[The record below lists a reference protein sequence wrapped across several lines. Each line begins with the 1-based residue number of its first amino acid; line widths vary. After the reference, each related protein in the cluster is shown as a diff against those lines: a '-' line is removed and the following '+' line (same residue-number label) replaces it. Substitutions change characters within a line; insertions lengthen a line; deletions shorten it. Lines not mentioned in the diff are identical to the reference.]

1 MSLSGISSTEE
12 DEVSM
17 KNRRFMGATAGMA
30 FLMVLVCTSGA
41 FAENRSGTVDIT
53 LFGGGYNVDS
63 SLRYDNGLAMGIG
76 LGVNLS
82 EKIGA
87 EFTFNSVDSEYKGD
101 KATIFL
107 SRLDLLY
114 YLTNDLPDEVV
125 PYVAAGAGIVNY
137 DTKWSGSKHNDFI
150 LNAGPGLKYFLTKN
164 MALRGD
170 VRYVMEF
177 KGNSLYYNL
186 LYCAGLTFEFGGEG
200 PEPVVAA
207 PPIKEKKCPPAPAG
221 CVEEDWCLKDSDG
234 DGVPDCLDKC
244 PDTPKGTKVDA
255 KGCPPVVEQET
266 IIFRNILFDF
276 DKTNL
281 KPASF
286 PILDEVVE
294 YLKNRPGVRMEIQ
307 GHTDGIGTAEYNIR
321 LSEGRAI
328 SVKKYLIK
336 NGISTDRLETKG
348 FGLTKPLAPNDT
360 AQNRA
365 RNRRV
370 EFRPLQ

>member
-1 MSLSGISSTEE
+1 MKNCRFISSTS
-12 DEVSM
+12 V
-17 KNRRFMGATAGMA
+17 MA
-30 FLMVLVCTSGA
+30 SLILLLCTSGA
-41 FAENRSGTVDIT
+41 FAENRAGTVDLT

-63 SLRYDNGLAMGIG
+63 SLNYDSGLTWGIG
-76 LGVNLS
+76 LGLNTS
-82 EKIGA
+82 ENIGA
-87 EFTFNSVDSEYKGD
+87 EFTFNTVDSNHKGD

-107 SRLDLLY
+107 YKLDLLY

-150 LNAGPGLKYFLTKN
+150 LNAGPGLKYFLTRN

-170 VRYVMEF
+170 VRYLIEF
-177 KGNSLYYNL
+177 KGNTLYYNL
-186 LYCAGLTFEFGGEG
+186 LYCAGLTFEFGWEG
-200 PEPVVAA
+200 QEPVVAA
-207 PPIKEKKCPPAPAG
+207 PPTVVAVPAIKEKKCPPAPAG

-244 PDTPKGTKVDA
+244 PGTPKGTKVDTN
-255 KGCPPVVEQET
+255 GCPPVVEQET

-276 DKTNL
+276 DKADL

-294 YLKNRPGVRMEIQ
+294 YLKNKPGVRMEIQ
-307 GHTDGIGTAEYNIR
+307 GHTDGIGTAEYNMR
-321 LSEGRAI
+321 LSGGRAN
-328 SVKKYLIK
+328 SVKKYLVK

-348 FGLTKPLAPNDT
+348 FGLTKPIAPNDT

>member
-1 MSLSGISSTEE
+1 
-12 DEVSM
+12 M

-30 FLMVLVCTSGA
+30 FLMVLLCTSGA
-41 FAENRSGTVDIT
+41 FAEKHSMAGTFDSTIF
-53 LFGGGYNVDS
+53 LGGYSVDS
-63 SLRYDNGLAMGIG
+63 SIPYDSGLSWGFG
-76 LGVNLS
+76 LGLNTS
-82 EKIGA
+82 ENIGA
-87 EFTFNSVDSEYKGD
+87 EITFNTVNSNHKGD

-107 SRLDLLY
+107 YKLDLLY

-137 DTKWSGSKHNDFI
+137 DTKWSGSKHNDLV
-150 LNAGPGLKYFLTKN
+150 LNAGPGMKYFLTKN

-177 KGNSLYYNL
+177 KGGNIYNNF
-186 LYCAGLTFEFGGEG
+186 LYCAGLLFEFGGEG
-200 PEPVVAA
+200 PEPVVYAPPVAVAAPPVAVVAPPVAVAA
-207 PPIKEKKCPPAPAG
+207 PPI
-221 CVEEDWCLKDSDG
+221 
-234 DGVPDCLDKC
+234 
-244 PDTPKGTKVDA
+244 
-255 KGCPPVVEQET
+255 VEQET

-276 DKTNL
+276 DKTDL

-307 GHTDGIGTAEYNIR
+307 GHTDGIGTAGYNMR

-328 SVKKYLIK
+328 SVKKYLVI

-348 FGLTKPLAPNDT
+348 FGLTRPLAPNDT

-370 EFRPLQ
+370 ELKPLQ